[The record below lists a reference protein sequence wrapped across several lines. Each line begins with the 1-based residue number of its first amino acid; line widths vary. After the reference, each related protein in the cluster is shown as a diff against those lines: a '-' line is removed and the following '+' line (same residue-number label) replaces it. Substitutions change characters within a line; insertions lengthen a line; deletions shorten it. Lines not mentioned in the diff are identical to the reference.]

1 MTPLSRRLGATLAL
15 TAALLACSCNKSSD
29 SENSEENVELLRI
42 SVPAA
47 MNLNS
52 VRPVGLTVEPDT
64 GELFLLD
71 AFLGLYRMLSDD
83 TFEVAIDSFELYGQV
98 QTASVFTDVAAMGNS
113 LFALTARNDGF
124 LLDLPA
130 RTIQQHFCYVP
141 GGLPLPP
148 PPPPGQP
155 GPFPVEQ
162 HTDSVAWDPV
172 SRRILAQPI
181 TMSGPTIMNSE
192 LGTFPE
198 TGGEGNDWHPMPT
211 QDFLAGAMSVDTN
224 GVIWLGRGNELF
236 QYDLVRDELTR
247 IRDLDAYGVEEISGM
262 AFDAKY
268 LWVLDAA
275 NEEIVRIP
283 ADLL

>member
-1 MTPLSRRLGATLAL
+1 MTPPPPRLGATLVL
-15 TAALLACSCNKSSD
+15 AATVFLCSCDKGSSGGAPPPPAD
-29 SENSEENVELLRI
+29 LLRI
-42 SVPAA
+42 SVPEA

-64 GELFLLD
+64 GDLFLLD
-71 AFLGLYRMLSDD
+71 AFLGLYRMRSDD
-83 TFEVAIDSFELYGQV
+83 SFEVAIDSFELYGQV
-98 QTASVFTDVAAMGNS
+98 QTASVFTDIAAMGNS
-113 LFALTARNDGF
+113 RFALTARNDGF

-130 RTIQQHFCYVP
+130 RTIQQHFCYLP

-148 PPPPGQP
+148 PPAPGQP

-162 HTDSVAWDPV
+162 HTDSVAWDPI

-181 TMSGPTIMNSE
+181 TMSGPTIMSSE

-211 QDFLAGAMSVDTN
+211 QDFLAGAMSVDPD

-236 QYDLVRDELTR
+236 QYDLVTDRLTR
-247 IRDLDAYGVEEISGM
+247 IRDLRAYDVEEISGM
-262 AFDAKY
+262 AFGPKH
-268 LWVLDAA
+268 LWVLDSA

-283 ADLL
+283 LDLL